1 MKSNRPKQ
9 PSTQKYL
16 NIAEIKEDV
25 VIMKDGSMRA
35 VLLASSINFGL
46 KGDDEQ
52 KGIIAGYIG
61 FLNSLDFPFQIV
73 IQSRRMNI
81 DNYLKEVDDHARNQ
95 TNELLKIQTK
105 EYRQFVS
112 QLVTLGD
119 IMSKRFYVVV
129 PYSDV
134 EDSKRGFLK
143 RFKSVLSPANVVSL
157 QQKRFRELKAELMK
171 RVDHISNGLV
181 SFGIG
186 TAMLDTQSLI
196 ELYYSSYNPDI
207 SDIERMKDLDD
218 LKVEQT

>member
-1 MKSNRPKQ
+1 MKSTRPKQ

-25 VIMKDGSMRA
+25 VIMKDGSMRG

-81 DNYLKEVDDHARNQ
+81 DSYLKDVEKRAEAQ

-129 PYSDV
+129 SYSDV
-134 EDSKRGFLK
+134 EDGKRSYLK
-143 RFKSVLSPANVVSL
+143 RLRSVLSPANVVSV

-171 RVDHISNGLV
+171 RIDHVSNGLV

-196 ELYYSSYNPDI
+196 ELYYSTYNPDI
-207 SDIERMKDLDD
+207 AEIERMKDLDD

>member
-1 MKSNRPKQ
+1 MKSTRPKQ

-61 FLNSLDFPFQIV
+61 FLNSLDFPFQIA

-81 DNYLKEVDDHARNQ
+81 DNYLKDVDEHAAKQ

-143 RFKSVLSPANVVSL
+143 RLKAVLSPANVVSL

-196 ELYYSSYNPDI
+196 ELYYSTYNPDI
-207 SDIERMKDLDD
+207 SEIERMKDLDD